1 MTGMMR
7 VPRSRGAFCGLLLI
21 LLGAWGGLI
30 PFIGPHFHYAYTPD
44 TSWTYTSGRLLLEVL
59 PGAGAVL
66 GGLIVLASHN
76 RPTAMFGAWLAALS
90 GAWFAVGGV
99 LSTLW
104 TSNGLSAAGT
114 PVGGTAARVA
124 EQVGF
129 FTGLGIVIAFLAA
142 LAMGRF
148 AVVGVRETRIMARE
162 QEIREQELA
171 AEEEAAVPATVST
184 PATVTTPATDEAAE
198 TVATPATVTR
208 PATVS
213 TPATTRTP
221 AEVSPEAAADD
232 DAVTADEAGV
242 PDDDASPAE
251 PDTETPGKVKVTS

>member
-99 LSTLW
+99 LSMLW
-104 TSNGLSAAGT
+104 TSNGVSAAGT

-129 FTGLGIVIAFLAA
+129 FTGLGVVIAFLAA
-142 LAMGRF
+142 LALGRF
-148 AVVGVRETRIMARE
+148 AVVGVREARIAAREQEARE
-162 QEIREQELA
+162 QEIA
-171 AEEEAAVPATVST
+171 AEETAAVPATVTTPATVST
-184 PATVTTPATDEAAE
+184 PATV
-198 TVATPATVTR
+198 ATPAR
-208 PATVS
+208 AG
-213 TPATTRTP
+213 
-221 AEVSPEAAADD
+221 VSPDDAAAD

-242 PDDDASPAE
+242 PEDEDGASAADA
-251 PDTETPGKVKVTS
+251 DTPSKVKVTS

>member
-30 PFIGPHFHYAYTPD
+30 PFVGPHFHYAYTPD
-44 TSWTYTSGRLLLEVL
+44 TSWTYTQGRLVLEVL
-59 PGAGAVL
+59 PGAGALL
-66 GGLIVLASHN
+66 GGLIVLVSRN
-76 RPTAMFGAWLAALS
+76 RPTALFGAWLAALS

-129 FTGLGIVIAFLAA
+129 FTGLGVVIAFLAA
-142 LAMGRF
+142 LALGRF
-148 AVVGVRETRIMARE
+148 TVVGVRETRIAARE
-162 QEIREQELA
+162 QEVREQEVREQEVA
-171 AEEEAAVPATVST
+171 AEEPTAV
-184 PATVTTPATDEAAE
+184 PATVTTPAT
-198 TVATPATVTR
+198 VATPARDEV
-208 PATVS
+208 
-213 TPATTRTP
+213 
-221 AEVSPEAAADD
+221 VSPEAATADD
-232 DAVTADEAGV
+232 EVSAGEADV
-242 PDDDASPAE
+242 PEEDASAA
-251 PDTETPGKVKVTS
+251 DADAPGKVRVTH

>member
-114 PVGGTAARVA
+114 PVGGTAARIA
-124 EQVGF
+124 EQIGF

-171 AEEEAAVPATVST
+171 AEEAVPARVS
-184 PATVTTPATDEAAE
+184 TPATDEAAE
-198 TVATPATVTR
+198 TIAAPATVTR

-213 TPATTRTP
+213 TPATARTP

-242 PDDDASPAE
+242 PGDDASPAK
-251 PDTETPGKVKVTS
+251 PDPGSPGKVRVTS